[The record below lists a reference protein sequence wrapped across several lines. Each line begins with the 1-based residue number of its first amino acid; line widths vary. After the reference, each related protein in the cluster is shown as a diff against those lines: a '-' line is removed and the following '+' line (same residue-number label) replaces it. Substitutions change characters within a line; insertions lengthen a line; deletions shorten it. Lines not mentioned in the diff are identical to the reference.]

1 LVAAICEKRPGFSR
15 PLVLF
20 AVIVRESGRSSTPRF
35 LDSVVGASVYWMPA
49 FAGMTIR
56 YSAASASLSAG

>member
-20 AVIVRESGRSSTPRF
+20 AVIRESGRSSTPRF
-35 LDSVVGASVYWMPA
+35 LDLVAGASVYWKPG
-49 FAGMTIR
+49 FGMTIR
-56 YSAASASLSAG
+56 YSAASASPSAG